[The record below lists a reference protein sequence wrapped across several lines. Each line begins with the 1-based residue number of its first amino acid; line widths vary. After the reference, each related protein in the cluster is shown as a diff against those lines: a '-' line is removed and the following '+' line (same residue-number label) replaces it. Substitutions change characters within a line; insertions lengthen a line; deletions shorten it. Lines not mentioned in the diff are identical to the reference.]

1 MIFNLILFYFY
12 KYTIIVTG
20 DHSTPLLRKDH
31 SCEPVPFCI
40 AKIKSLYK
48 DVSNTNLLIDN
59 VQSFSE
65 INVGEGLLGRFLG
78 LDLMSIAKGY
88 MSLD

>member
-1 MIFNLILFYFY
+1 MLFM
-12 KYTIIVTG
+12 
-20 DHSTPLLRKDH
+20 DH

-48 DVSNTNLLIDN
+48 DVSNTNILIDK

-78 LDLMSIAKGY
+78 IDLMKIAKGY
-88 MSLD
+88 MNLD